1 MKKFKKALG
10 IGIMVTL
17 FMGIFVWMVQD
28 SSLEIALKA
37 WGIVLGVSI
46 VIIVGVVLA
55 TSD

>member
-1 MKKFKKALG
+1 MKNFKKALG
-10 IGIMVTL
+10 IGIIATL

-37 WGIVLGVSI
+37 WGTTLGIVV
-46 VIIVGVVLA
+46 VVVVGVWLA